1 MAMGPLRDDGPGSE
15 MNIRVKGL
23 LQFLGSGLVF
33 GVVIG
38 WFMQQRAIDPT
49 FKLPGGI
56 FSLLLMMAP
65 GGFAL
70 AGLLQLL
77 TGVPFSELSDRWN
90 ALKGWQRG
98 VIGVFSFLLGLALL
112 FGGLVGYGYLTNGG

>member
-1 MAMGPLRDDGPGSE
+1 
-15 MNIRVKGL
+15 MNIRAKGL

-38 WFMQQRAIDPT
+38 WFMQQRAADPA

-70 AGLLQLL
+70 AGLMQLM
-77 TGVPFSELSDRWN
+77 TGVPFSDLSDRWN
-90 ALKGWQRG
+90 GLKGWQRG
-98 VIGVFSFLLGLALL
+98 VIGLVTFLLGLALL